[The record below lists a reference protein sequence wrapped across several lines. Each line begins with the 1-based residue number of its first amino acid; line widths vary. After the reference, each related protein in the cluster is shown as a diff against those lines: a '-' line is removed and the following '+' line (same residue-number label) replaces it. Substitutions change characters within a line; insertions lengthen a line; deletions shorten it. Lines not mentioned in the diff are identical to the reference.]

1 MTLSEFS
8 IKRPIFV
15 TMLTLV
21 VLVLGFI
28 SLSRLPIDLMPDI
41 TYPTLNVST
50 SYPNTAP
57 EEMEQIIT
65 RPIEEA
71 LSSVPGVEEIFSVS
85 SQGSSSVRVM
95 FSWGTNLDE
104 AANDIRE
111 RIDRIIGRFPE
122 EVQRPT
128 LRKFDPAQMPIL
140 FIGLLSELDPIQV
153 RKIID
158 EQIAYRLERVPG
170 VASVDVWGGL
180 EREIQVNLFPDKVK
194 ALGLPLDLIVSKIR
208 QENIDLPAGTIE
220 KGNYEIVVRIPG
232 VYTNIDQIK
241 ETIVAIRDGA
251 AIRVK
256 DIASVEDSF
265 RRITRVTRIN
275 DLPGIRL
282 SIYKQS
288 GQNTV
293 KVVEGINKE
302 LKRVE
307 EDYPQFKFIT
317 LRDSAKYIKDSINN
331 VSSSAL
337 YGGFLAVV
345 VLLFFLADVRSTMVI
360 ALSIP
365 ISIIA
370 TFVLIYFNGFTLN
383 VMSLGGLA
391 LGIGMMV
398 DSSIVVLE
406 NIFRMKEEEKK
417 PLIKAAIEG
426 SREVT
431 GAIIASTI
439 TTVIVFMPMLF
450 VRGASGIMFKQ
461 LAYVVTFSLACSLI
475 VALTLVPML
484 TTRILKSEEDEKAKR
499 SSKIYLKTK
508 QAFARIE
515 NAYKSLIDYS
525 LHRRTQIVIGT
536 VVLLAIS
543 VFLFRFVGK
552 EYMPQTDEGEVSIT
566 VEMEVGTRLSVMDQ
580 KLKEVSALVKQYV
593 PELDSIMESAGS
605 GGWRG
610 GANQGNITI
619 KLVPKSKRTRSSQEI
634 AADLSRKLSNIP
646 GAVIRARAS
655 SNQMMFGMRG
665 GGGQERLQIEIRGYD
680 LDVAQSLA
688 EQVSRVVQNIRGVTD
703 VRISRLEGAPEQH
716 LVINRQKASD
726 MKLSVNQIGSFI
738 QTILSGTQA
747 SQFREGGREYRILVK
762 VKDSEKL
769 DINDLLDLT
778 ITNSD
783 GQQISLRN
791 VVEVETKRGPQQIER
806 RDRERIINV
815 SGEVADRDLGS
826 VIREAR
832 QALKTIPVPRDFA
845 INFTGDYEEQQKAN
859 RELMISII
867 LALFLV
873 YMVMAMQYESLRDP
887 LIVMFSVPLAI
898 IGVVLILIL
907 TNTTLNVET
916 YIGLIMLGGI
926 VVNNAILLV
935 DYTNLLRRRDGM
947 ELMEAVKEA
956 GRRRLRPILMT
967 ALTTIFGMLPMAI
980 GLGEG
985 SEVQAPLARTVI
997 GGLTSSTFIT
1007 LVFIPVVYS
1016 LIEQRRQERKNRFNN
1031 GQSFSEPAN

>member
-21 VLVLGFI
+21 VMVLGFI

-111 RIDRIIGRFPE
+111 RLDRIIGRFPE

-128 LRKFDPAQMPIL
+128 LRKFDPAQMPVL
-140 FIGLLSELDPIQV
+140 FVGLLSDLDPIQV

-232 VYTNIDQIK
+232 VYTSIDQIK
-241 ETIVAIRDGA
+241 ETIVAIRDGV

-256 DIASVEDSF
+256 DIASVEDTF
-265 RRITRVTRIN
+265 RRITRITRIN

-293 KVVEGINKE
+293 KVVEGIKKE
-302 LKRVE
+302 LKQVE
-307 EDYPQFKFIT
+307 EDYPQFKFVI
-317 LRDSAKYIKDSINN
+317 LRDSAKYIKNSINN
-331 VSSSAL
+331 VANAAM
-337 YGGFLAVV
+337 YGGFLAVI

-383 VMSLGGLA
+383 VMTLGGLA

-406 NIFRMKEEEKK
+406 NIYRMREEEKK
-417 PLIKAAIEG
+417 PLIKAGIDG
-426 SREVT
+426 SKEVT
-431 GAIIASTI
+431 GAIIASAI

-484 TTRILKSEEDEKAKR
+484 TTKILKSKEDEKDR
-499 SSKIYLKTK
+499 RRSKIYLKSK
-508 QAFARIE
+508 EIFAYIE
-515 NAYKSLIDYS
+515 NSYKKLLNYS
-525 LHRRTQIVIGT
+525 LHRRLRVVVVTL
-536 VVLLAIS
+536 VLLMVS
-543 VFLFRFVGK
+543 VFLFRFVGR
-552 EYMPQTDEGEVSIT
+552 EYLPQTDEGEVSIT
-566 VEMEVGTRLSVMDQ
+566 VEMEVGTRLAVMDQ

-593 PELDSIMESAGS
+593 PELESIMENAGS

-619 KLVPKSKRTRSSQEI
+619 RLVPKSKRTRSSQEI

-646 GAVIRARAS
+646 GAIIRTRAS
-655 SNQMMFGMRG
+655 GGQMMFGMRG
-665 GGGQERLQIEIRGYD
+665 GGGQERLRIEVRGYD

-688 EQVSRVVQNIRGVTD
+688 EQVSRVVKNIRGVTD
-703 VRISRLEGAPEQH
+703 VRVSRQEGAPEQH
-716 LVINRQKASD
+716 LVINRQKASE

-791 VVEVETKRGPQQIER
+791 VVEVESKRGPQQIER

-815 SGEVADRDLGS
+815 SGEIADRDLGS
-826 VIREAR
+826 VVREAK

-907 TNTTLNVET
+907 TNTTLNVQT

-997 GGLTSSTFIT
+997 GGLASSTFIT

-1016 LIEQRRQERKNRFNN
+1016 LVEQRRQERKNRLNN